1 MTPTPGP
8 GRTTMTDHRPRVA
21 DHANQLNAFG
31 FLRLSGSFFVS
42 FVASA
47 FVVISRIQVNRYLP
61 TPKPPYKTVLGNWDL
76 GIGS

>member
-1 MTPTPGP
+1 M
-8 GRTTMTDHRPRVA
+8 MTDHRPRVA

-47 FVVISRIQVNRYLP
+47 FVGYQPDPGKQI
-61 TPKPPYKTVLGNWDL
+61 PPNSQTTL
-76 GIGS
+76 

>member
-47 FVVISRIQVNRYLP
+47 FVGYQPDPGKQI
-61 TPKPPYKTVLGNWDL
+61 PPNSQTTL
-76 GIGS
+76 